1 MIFLFLGLDDL
12 PNIAN
17 YVFYKKKTWCPGDQ
31 EMMSL
36 VSDCGLSFSLA
47 CQLPAMSVGK
57 YYLCGTVINHPFQ
70 WKFMMLH
77 NISSYHLASVM
88 LGFYISSL

>member
-1 MIFLFLGLDDL
+1 MYFI
-12 PNIAN
+12 
-17 YVFYKKKTWCPGDQ
+17 KTNKQTWYPGDQ

-47 CQLPAMSVGK
+47 HQLPAVSVGK

-77 NISSYHLASVM
+77 NISSYHLTSVM